1 MSVPKSRRLNR
12 SILVSAVPA
21 GPSIDIWRSCRFLG
35 AMIRALGDLPGGLG
49 RFLPCRIGANHCR
62 LRSIGWERCGDGLT
76 SRPLEASALVY
87 AASLHPLVAGSPG
100 SGDTPSF
107 RNSRDGKRMRIRL
120 TKKTNV
126 RKRFGDDLG
135 EQPIPKRWRADV
147 FRGMVSSGE
156 TVRAVHYRVG
166 SSRLSE
172 PMGIG

>member
-1 MSVPKSRRLNR
+1 MLAFLMIYFFLFGYPIGSGQSLVDGSLRVRYCPANFSCKKPTWRLPH
-12 SILVSAVPA
+12 S
-21 GPSIDIWRSCRFLG
+21 
-35 AMIRALGDLPGGLG
+35 GGVV
-49 RFLPCRIGANHCR
+49 
-62 LRSIGWERCGDGLT
+62 
-76 SRPLEASALVY
+76 ALVY
-87 AASLHPLVAGSPG
+87 AASLHLLVAGSPG

-147 FRGMVSSGE
+147 FRGMVFSGE
-156 TVRAVHYRVG
+156 NVGVVHYGVG

-172 PMGIG
+172 PLGIG